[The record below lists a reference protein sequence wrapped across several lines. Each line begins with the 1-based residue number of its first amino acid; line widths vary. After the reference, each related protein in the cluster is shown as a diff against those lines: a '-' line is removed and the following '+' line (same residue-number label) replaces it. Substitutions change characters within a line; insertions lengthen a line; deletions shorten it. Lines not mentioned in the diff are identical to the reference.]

1 MWADDD
7 GSPRCGVIS
16 NTSMRAKKPRAS
28 VMSTAQQVKGTDIA
42 INNSINSQG
51 VGSPEAIEGVGI
63 PGAIEI
69 PILGNTCRAHF
80 QVRWYGSQI

>member
-1 MWADDD
+1 MWAADD

-28 VMSTAQQVKGTDIA
+28 VMSTAKQVKGTDIA
-42 INNSINSQG
+42 INNSIHSQG
-51 VGSPEAIEGVGI
+51 EGI

-80 QVRWYGSQI
+80 QVRIFQI